1 MLGIPSQ
8 FQIQRKIMEILDL
21 PNDNPQKAGET
32 ITSLSETILLNSTH
46 HGAQTALAKKLF
58 PDKFEAN
65 KSKVSRWCRG
75 EFLDPHGRFTPNDF
89 QTIVGL
95 FWQQPNGIRSVEEV
109 LALARCIGKVKFGS
123 EVRNLVDLLNR
134 DWLESLGYVDPEKV
148 CNIPLPDNRYPRNT
162 KLFLRNEL
170 MKTIEEIIPLAIN
183 SKQPIVIQG
192 QPGTGKTTL
201 INQISNRKQWESL
214 GSQKTFYLNEQGI
227 ISHLRAWYDDLI
239 GVAPAY
245 GMRQDDLIGAIRMRT
260 SGRNCLILM
269 DNVSSVE
276 HVSPILDALNKT
288 NQFAMIL
295 TTHEPGVAR
304 KIAHHHHLQVTMPGF
319 APWEAKRYY
328 KVFFNREV
336 SANEEEA
343 FNKLV
348 KSLKGNP
355 LGLYF
360 AFQRLHDMQ
369 IRDLLE
375 LLQSVQKEI
384 PDKMLSEVF
393 LPLQVGFERMPPELR
408 RKFIRLGA
416 MERFYSIDHQTLAA
430 LWEDSIVGTSN
441 LIIPEMQKLISPFQA
456 TGTGEGNW
464 RLHEQTHLFAIS
476 KFCQLNLE
484 EKKTALNWTKRLE
497 DVYECSDPS
506 SEKALEAD
514 RLMGIKPNIPPQNRA
529 GQFQNFDDMFRRIVR
544 HLFENHNYYWEII
557 QKEIP
562 HISSYEYF
570 ICNKLQQQESKYLK
584 NIRIWLLSM
593 VALLAI
599 NISTD
604 IRPDRLSR
612 ATYVSVI
619 IIWAIYSIKLY
630 RVDLVG
636 IWISKTQCQA
646 IWDSVSSRILGKI
659 K

>member
-1 MLGIPSQ
+1 
-8 FQIQRKIMEILDL
+8 MEILDL
-21 PNDNPQKAGET
+21 PNENPQMAGEI
-32 ITSLSETILLNSTH
+32 ITSLSETILLNNTR

-58 PDKFEAN
+58 PDKFEAS

-89 QTIVGL
+89 QMIVGL
-95 FWQQPNGIRSVEEV
+95 FWQKPSGIQSVEEV

-123 EVRNLVDLLNR
+123 EVRNLIDLLSR
-134 DWLESLGYVDPEKV
+134 DWLESLGYVDPERV
-148 CNIPLPDNRYPRNT
+148 NNIPQPDNRYPRNT

-201 INQISNRKQWESL
+201 IEQFSNRKQWECL
-214 GSQKTFYLNEQGI
+214 GTRRTFYLNDRGI
-227 ISHLRAWYDDLI
+227 VSHLRDWYDELT
-239 GVAPAY
+239 GTAPAY
-245 GMRQDDLIGAIRMRT
+245 GMRQDDLISAIRMRT
-260 SGRNCLILM
+260 SGRNFFILM
-269 DNVSSVE
+269 DNVACVE

-295 TTHEPGVAR
+295 TTHVPGVAR
-304 KIAHHHHLQVTMPGF
+304 EITHPRHLQVTIPGF
-319 APWEAKRYY
+319 AVWEAKRYF
-328 KVFFNREV
+328 KVFFNKEL
-336 SANEEEA
+336 SADEEEV
-343 FNKLV
+343 FNQLV
-348 KSLKGNP
+348 HSLKGNP

-369 IRDLLE
+369 IRELLE
-375 LLQSVQKEI
+375 LLQSAQKEV

-408 RKFIRLGA
+408 SKFMRLGA
-416 MERFYSIDHQTLAA
+416 MHRFYSINNQTLAA
-430 LWEDSIVGTSN
+430 LWEDSIVGTSK
-441 LIIPEMQKLISPFQA
+441 LIIPEMQKLISPFQSSA
-456 TGTGEGNW
+456 TGEGTW

-476 KFCQLNLE
+476 KFCQLNPE

-497 DVYECSDPS
+497 GVYECSDPS
-506 SEKALEAD
+506 GGKALEAS
-514 RLMGIKPNIPPQNRA
+514 RFVGIKPNIPLQNRA
-529 GQFQNFDDMFRRIVR
+529 GQFQSFDDMFRRVIR

-557 QKEIP
+557 QKELP

-570 ICNKLQQQESKYLK
+570 ICNKLRQQESRYLK
-584 NIRIWLLSM
+584 NIRIWLLSI

-619 IIWAIYSIKLY
+619 IAGAIYTLKLY
-630 RVDLVG
+630 RVDLTG
-636 IWISKTQCQA
+636 IWKSETQCQE
-646 IWDSVSSRILGKI
+646 IWDSVSSRILEKI

>member
-1 MLGIPSQ
+1 
-8 FQIQRKIMEILDL
+8 MEIFDL
-21 PNDNPQKAGET
+21 PNDNPKRAGEI
-32 ITSLSETILLNSTH
+32 ITNLSQIILLNNKY

-58 PDKFEAN
+58 PDKFEAS

-75 EFLDPHGRFTPNDF
+75 EFLDSHGRFTPNDF
-89 QTIVGL
+89 QMIVGL

-134 DWLESLGYVDPEKV
+134 DWLESLGYADPEKV
-148 CNIPLPDNRYPRNT
+148 NNIPQPDNRYPRNT
-162 KLFLRNEL
+162 RLFLRNGL

-201 INQISNRKQWESL
+201 IKQISNKKQWESL
-214 GSQKTFYLNEQGI
+214 GSQRTFYLNERGI
-227 ISHLRAWYDDLI
+227 TSHLRDWYDELT
-239 GVAPAY
+239 GMAPAY
-245 GMRQDDLIGAIRMRT
+245 GMRQDDLISAIRMRL
-260 SGRNCLILM
+260 SGRNCFILM
-269 DNVSSVE
+269 DNVASVE

-295 TTHEPGVAR
+295 TTHMPGVAR
-304 KIAHHHHLQVTMPGF
+304 EIAHPRHLQVTMPGF
-319 APWEAKRYY
+319 ALWEAKRYY
-328 KVFFNREV
+328 KVFFNKEL

-360 AFQRLHDMQ
+360 AFQRLHDIQ
-369 IRDLLE
+369 IWDLLE
-375 LLQSVQKEI
+375 LLQSAQKEI
-384 PDKMLSEVF
+384 PDKMLNEVF

-408 RKFIRLGA
+408 RKFMRLGA
-416 MERFYSIDHQTLAA
+416 MDRFYSIDNQTLAA
-430 LWEDSIVGTSN
+430 LWEDSLVGTSK

-456 TGTGEGNW
+456 TGIGKETW
-464 RLHEQTHLFAIS
+464 MLHEQTHLFAIS
-476 KFCQLNLE
+476 KFGQLNPD

-506 SEKALEAD
+506 SEKALEAG
-514 RLMGIKPNIPPQNRA
+514 RLMGIKPNTPLQNRA
-529 GQFQNFDDMFRRIVR
+529 GQFQSFDDMFRRIVR
-544 HLFENHNYYWEII
+544 PLFGNHNYYWEII
-557 QKEIP
+557 QKELP

-584 NIRIWLLSM
+584 NIRIWLLSLI
-593 VALLAI
+593 ALLVMDI
-599 NISTD
+599 LTD

-612 ATYVSVI
+612 ATDVSVI

-630 RVDLVG
+630 RVDLTG
-636 IWISKTQCQA
+636 IWKNETQCLA
-646 IWDSVSSRILGKI
+646 IWDSVSSRILEKI